1 MKWVEGI
8 DIESE
13 NKIKYIP
20 FIIYLFYRIDEL
32 LYMLFY
38 FFYKIII
45 YEIGKKIDIKYKF
58 RPERIKNYNRSCE

>member
-1 MKWVEGI
+1 M
-8 DIESE
+8 ESE

-20 FIIYLFYRIDEL
+20 IIIYLFYRIDEL

-58 RPERIKNYNRSCE
+58 RPKRIKNYNRSYE